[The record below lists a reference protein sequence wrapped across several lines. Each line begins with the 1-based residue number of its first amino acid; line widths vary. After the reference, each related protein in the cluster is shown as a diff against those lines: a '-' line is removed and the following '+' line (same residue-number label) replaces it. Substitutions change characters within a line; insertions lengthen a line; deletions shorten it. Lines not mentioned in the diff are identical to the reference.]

1 MTAAFV
7 LLRYMLHRFS
17 MTDTWWVAGG
27 SCFRTCEV
35 LPTSCKAFAGALL
48 KLAYATVVCTFLI
61 TFSSGDFLWFSGF
74 WRYLDMFGL
83 WHEKKGTWRKLHC
96 FWSASELVDIDSIQ
110 HDTFLYILVWG
121 AGGFAELP
129 PVGTPVDYDIVMDSK
144 TGRPRAE
151 NVRPA
156 RDLSLS

>member
-1 MTAAFV
+1 M
-7 LLRYMLHRFS
+7 
-17 MTDTWWVAGG
+17 
-27 SCFRTCEV
+27 
-35 LPTSCKAFAGALL
+35 
-48 KLAYATVVCTFLI
+48 
-61 TFSSGDFLWFSGF
+61 
-74 WRYLDMFGL
+74 
-83 WHEKKGTWRKLHC
+83 
-96 FWSASELVDIDSIQ
+96 DIDSIQ